1 MIILLNPKRYQRR
14 TKKDKIRT
22 KDQRDIAKR
31 DQRKTNKEHKRDQRG
46 TRGGPKM
53 DQKGTKEG
61 SKRDQNL
68 PVNLT
73 RAFTFLNM
81 NMFCWWCCNKG
92 KSISKER
99 ERKKP
104 VVHRAAIV

>member
-1 MIILLNPKRYQRR
+1 MGPTRDQRG

-61 SKRDQNL
+61 SKRDQHL
-68 PVNLT
+68 PVNIT
-73 RAFTFLNM
+73 SAFTFLNM
-81 NMFCWWCCNKG
+81 NMFCW
-92 KSISKER
+92 
-99 ERKKP
+99 
-104 VVHRAAIV
+104 